1 MAHLTAHITAQLQ
14 QALADFGC
22 DIGLPALEPGPDGSV
37 QLRLESGALL
47 GVAQQDEAVVVHW
60 AEPVRYDVAAV
71 LLRAMKRAGDAR
83 DAAQPVQVGLRSTS
97 SGDWLVLATR
107 FAAEEASARR
117 IREASEFLRQWWAD
131 LG

>member
-1 MAHLTAHITAQLQ
+1 MTAHLQ
-14 QALADFGC
+14 QALADFGR
-22 DIGLPALEPGPDGSV
+22 DIGLPMLETGPDGSV

-47 GVAQQDEAVVVHW
+47 GVAQEGEAVVVYW
-60 AEPVRYDVAAV
+60 AEPVRYDIAAL
-71 LLRAMKRAGDAR
+71 LLRAMKQAGDAR
-83 DAAQPVQVGLRSTS
+83 DAAQPVQVGLRSIP

-117 IREASEFLRQWWAD
+117 LREASEFLRQWLAN